1 MPRNVYG
8 IGGKSWPSCDLRVQH
23 SPLLESCL
31 WRLHATRVLRV
42 HYLGL
47 NILARLELQA
57 PGEIPPGASVQL
69 TADAVKPD
77 GSVENVSSQAVWT
90 PQTSDIL
97 QISPSGLPQEK
108 REGKSLRPL
117 ATQVSAPAR
126 ASWSCLRNVPPLGHH
141 QGGRRRRPGVAVT
154 VISGVGEGLTTTSDV
169 GGVYVLYGVSGT
181 VRIRL
186 RREAYLEAIH
196 EVSATAHRTADFDI
210 VAARPRTDYRGTYRL
225 TITAA
230 PTCRSLAES
239 AKLRHYTA
247 DVAQDGSRLTVTLRD
262 ANFIVVNG
270 RGNGFTGNVDI
281 NDTIRFT
288 IGDVFPYYDYYYATL
303 FDIAE
308 RVDAE
313 TVATAGIMS
322 SQGSPALISGR
333 LNGSIVVSLSTT
345 PPFQPSTSYCG
356 SPSHGF
362 EMVRR

>member
-1 MPRNVYG
+1 MAFVRSARPAFASLG
-8 IGGKSWPSCDLRVQH
+8 ILIVAASCDRSPT
-23 SPLLESCL
+23 SPLPPPPGGVVAE
-31 WRLHATRVLRV
+31 
-42 HYLGL
+42 
-47 NILARLELQA
+47 LELQA
-57 PGEIPPGASVQL
+57 PGEIPPGASIQL
-69 TADAVKPD
+69 TANAVKAD
-77 GSVENVSSQAVWT
+77 GSVQNVSSLAVWT

-97 QISPSGLPQEK
+97 QISLSGLATGKTRGEEFATVRYAGLSASARILVLPSGTFRLSGVIK
-108 REGKSLRPL
+108 EG
-117 ATQVSAPAR
+117 AVG
-126 ASWSCLRNVPPLGHH
+126 V
-141 QGGRRRRPGVAVT
+141 PGVAVT

-247 DVAQDGSRLTVTLRD
+247 DVAQDGSRLTVTLKD

-313 TVATAGIMS
+313 TVATAGIVS

-345 PPFQPSTSYCG
+345 PPFLPSTSYCG
-356 SPSHGF
+356 SPLHGF